1 MKKIQKKLVQILFLI
16 MAFAMLFIP
25 ETVKAENATVTFGSA
40 SYRAEKN
47 GEFWV
52 GVYIRGESN
61 VGTYRVEI
69 EYDSQRLEY
78 IGGAEQ
84 GENGI
89 IVLEGTGLK
98 EQVKYMLSFKCLSG
112 GEAYLKVKNAVV
124 NMGDSN
130 NAEAFTLTELGTAPI
145 TISGDDTVGETSTD
159 SQKETP
165 AFETDIPHIEPAIVI
180 DGAPYYV
187 MNLAEYMPESM
198 NQEYQTETLQFM
210 DQSVTFLTNNTH
222 NVYYTYL
229 IDKEEG
235 LHFYAYNHS
244 TSLFYPCEVYSTEDE
259 CYYCTSPYVCNDWP
273 EALSLDIIRKQNIV
287 YAMDLNGNGDFYHT
301 NQDGEMV
308 KWDEEEG
315 EKITAS
321 QMNKLIVILAIAI
334 VVIILILLFVLYTNR
349 ELERKKRKLA
359 KQKNLVKIEE
369 LEPTENKTDQIPK
382 DQSPKGKVTA
392 PERPGE
398 KPVISVQDVTM
409 RFKISTSNA
418 SGIKEYLI
426 QFLKRQISFR
436 ELLALDHVSFDV
448 YKGEVVGIIGT
459 NGSGK
464 STILRI
470 VSGAL
475 NPTEGPVEVDRRKV
489 QLLTL
494 GTGFDMELTA
504 KENVYLNGAIIGYT
518 EAFINEHY
526 DEIVEFAE
534 LEGFM
539 EEKVKNFSSGMV
551 SRLGFAIATVGE
563 AAEILI
569 LDEVLSVGDE
579 FFRKKS
585 LKRVKEMIHGGST
598 VLMVSHSMNTIME
611 NCSKVIWI
619 EKGVLKM
626 VGEPKEVCAAYRKQQ
641 E

>member
-1 MKKIQKKLVQILFLI
+1 MKKIQNKLGRIFLLI

-40 SYRAEKN
+40 SYRAENN

-84 GENGI
+84 EENGI

-259 CYYCTSPYVCNDWP
+259 CYYCTSPYVCNAWP

-321 QMNKLIVILAIAI
+321 QMNKLIMILAIAI
-334 VVIILILLFVLYTNR
+334 VVIILILLVVVYTNR

-359 KQKNLVKIEE
+359 KQKNQVEIEE
-369 LEPTENKTDQIPK
+369 LDPSEQNVGIIEDHPTMEQE
-382 DQSPKGKVTA
+382 QSEKSAG
-392 PERPGE
+392 
-398 KPVISVQDVTM
+398 KPVISVKDVTM

-418 SGIKEYLI
+418 SSVKEFLI
-426 QFLKRQISFR
+426 QLFQRKIRYR
-436 ELLALDHVSFDV
+436 ELLALNHVSFDI
-448 YKGEVVGIIGT
+448 YKREVVGIIGT

-464 STILRI
+464 STLLRI

-475 NPTEGPVEVDRRKV
+475 DPTEGRVKVDRKKL

-494 GTGFDMELTA
+494 GTGFDKELTA
-504 KENVYLNGAIIGYT
+504 KENVYLNGSMIGYS
-518 EAFINEHY
+518 EEFINEHY

-534 LEGFM
+534 LQGFM
-539 EEKVKNFSSGMV
+539 DEKVKNFSSGMV
-551 SRLGFAIATVGE
+551 SRLGFAIATVGD

-585 LKRVKEMIHGGST
+585 LKRVKEMIHSGST
-598 VLMVSHSMNTIME
+598 VLMVSHGISTILD
-611 NCSKVIWI
+611 NCTKVIWI
-619 EKGVLKM
+619 EKGIIKM
-626 VGEPKEVCAAYRKQQ
+626 IGDPKLVCKAYQKQNR
-641 E
+641 